1 MDIDEDGLLR
11 LEVEELDNERFERE
25 EAGLTGDISST
36 LSREVVED
44 IRVEFF
50 RGLLSS
56 LKD

>member
-1 MDIDEDGLLR
+1 
-11 LEVEELDNERFERE
+11 VLDNERFERE

-36 LSREVVED
+36 LSKEVAED
-44 IRVEFF
+44 IMVEFF